1 MRRIGMGLLAIGLL
15 LLTGCQ
21 GPVWEQPKNGYQARA
36 WYEDIR
42 EVTAYS
48 LPADQRESAYQAQC
62 SEPGYEALAREPE
75 QWLFADVAV
84 TGVVVQVMERQYENQ
99 LRLRLDGGDV
109 LVSYSR
115 GAGQPRLLEQDTV
128 TVYGRSLGTAT
139 CETVS
144 GGQETMPILEAEY
157 LEQRQ

>member
-1 MRRIGMGLLAIGLL
+1 MRIFGRLLHILCLRISGSRL
-15 LLTGCQ
+15 
-21 GPVWEQPKNGYQARA
+21 
-36 WYEDIR
+36 IR
-42 EVTAYS
+42 PSAAS
-48 LPADQRESAYQAQC
+48 L
-62 SEPGYEALAREPE
+62 GYEALAREPE